1 MTPNVATADTSEEI
15 EALINRYQQARAKCD
30 DELASSLLDDFE
42 AFVKNT
48 YVTINLSVDT
58 LHRIVVENQPY
69 KNYHELLKMGIKEL
83 DSRREKIDVRLFG
96 NDATNIRYG
105 ALCAESP
112 GLRCY
117 GECCM
122 VIDGA
127 ALQNC
132 ASLFEENTFAFFEA
146 RPGVLDKVPCDI
158 PLGYRATW
166 ENRGKLAVAK
176 LGHHFATETPTDD
189 FNEILIRSTTE
200 KMTDDFIEVHICQPI
215 DKNNVVEMRLPKN
228 LRQGDENDK
237 EYQRELRK
245 SRKMLSK
252 LKEIGKSWILY
263 D

>member
-15 EALINRYQQARAKCD
+15 EALMDRYQQVRTTCNELVNELF
-30 DELASSLLDDFE
+30 DEFE
-42 AFVKNT
+42 AFVSKT
-48 YVTINLSVDT
+48 YVSINLAVEI
-58 LHRIVVENQPY
+58 LHRVVVNNEPY
-69 KNYHELLKMGIKEL
+69 KNYHELREMGINEF
-83 DSRREKIDVRLFG
+83 DSTREKIDVRLFG
-96 NDATNIRYG
+96 NDAKNVRYG
-105 ALCAESP
+105 ALCADSP

-127 ALQNC
+127 TLQNC
-132 ASLFEENTFAFFEA
+132 ASLFEENTFTFFEA
-146 RPGVLDKVPCDI
+146 RPGVLDEVPCDI

-215 DKNNVVEMRLPKN
+215 NKDNIVEMRLPKDVP
-228 LRQGDENDK
+228 RGDENDK
-237 EYQRELRK
+237 EYQRKLRK
-245 SRKMLSK
+245 NRTLLSK
-252 LKEIGKSWILY
+252 LQQSDKRWTIY
-263 D
+263 N